1 MALSITN
8 NIAALNA
15 YQNLTDVQDKL
26 TSSIAKLSSGNA
38 ITSAGDNAAGL
49 AISTGLTSQVN
60 GLNVAA
66 TNAQS
71 GLAVVQTA
79 SGALTQVTSMLQR
92 LRDLAVQAANDSNST
107 ASRADITTEATQIT
121 DELTRLSTATTY
133 NGITL
138 LNGNAGGGTSG
149 SPVSTLNFQVGAN
162 ANSGSSTDNTITV
175 DLKLANVGAIANVLT
190 AGQTAIAAVA
200 GSAGTAAVIGTGTA
214 AAPQFPA
221 VPPVAAVAGQP
232 ALSALDFTS
241 NSTSQASI
249 TTIDAQLDA
258 VSTAQATLG
267 AVENRFTSTIASVNV
282 ASQNLNSASSQI
294 TSTDMAKQMVIFT
307 GEQVQ
312 AQAATAILAQA
323 NQLPQGILK
332 LLQ

>member
-15 YQNLTDVQDKL
+15 YQNLTDVQNKL

-38 ITSAGDNAAGL
+38 ITDAGDDAAGL

-60 GLNVAA
+60 GLNQAA

-71 GLAVVQTA
+71 GLDVVQTA

-107 ASRADITTEATQIT
+107 SSRTDIQTEATQIT
-121 DELTRLSTATTY
+121 DELTRVSTSTNY
-133 NGITL
+133 NGTKL
-138 LNGNAGGGTSG
+138 LNGNAT
-149 SPVSTLNFQVGAN
+149 PLTFQVGAN
-162 ANSGSSTDNTITV
+162 AGTDNEIAV
-175 DLKLANVGAIANVLT
+175 NLSSIDVGAIA
-190 AGQTAIAAVA
+190 
-200 GSAGTAAVIGTGTA
+200 
-214 AAPQFPA
+214 
-221 VPPVAAVAGQP
+221 
-232 ALSALDFTS
+232 
-241 NSTSQASI
+241 
-249 TTIDAQLDA
+249 TTLGNNTYDTNADAQLSITAIDTA
-258 VSTAQATLG
+258 LTSVSTAQATLG
-267 AVENRFTSTIASVNV
+267 ATENRFTDAIASVNV

-294 TSTDMAKQMVIFT
+294 TSTDMAKEMVMFT
-307 GEQVQ
+307 GQQVQ

-323 NQLPQGILK
+323 NQLTQGVLK

>member
-15 YQNLTDVQDKL
+15 YQNLTNVQDKL
-26 TSSIAKLSSGNA
+26 TGSISKLSSGNA
-38 ITSAGDNAAGL
+38 ITNAGDNAAGL

-71 GLAVVQTA
+71 GLDVVQTA

-92 LRDLAVQAANDSNST
+92 LRDLAVQAANDSNSVS
-107 ASRADITTEATQIT
+107 SRADIATEATQIT
-121 DELTRLSTATTY
+121 DELTRVSTATTY
-133 NGITL
+133 NGTKL
-138 LNGNAGGGTSG
+138 LDG
-149 SPVSTLNFQVGAN
+149 SATALNFQVGAN
-162 ANSGSSTDNTITV
+162 AGADNTITV
-175 DLKLANVGAIANVLT
+175 DLTSANVGAVVTGLGTLDFSTNTGAT
-190 AGQTAIAAVA
+190 AAITAID
-200 GSAGTAAVIGTGTA
+200 T
-214 AAPQFPA
+214 
-221 VPPVAAVAGQP
+221 
-232 ALSALDFTS
+232 
-241 NSTSQASI
+241 
-249 TTIDAQLDA
+249 QLDT

-282 ASQNLNSASSQI
+282 ASQNLNAASSQI

>member
-15 YQNLTDVQDKL
+15 YQNLTDVQNKL

-38 ITSAGDNAAGL
+38 ITDAGDDAAGL

-60 GLNVAA
+60 GLNQAA

-71 GLAVVQTA
+71 GLDVVQTA

-107 ASRADITTEATQIT
+107 SSRTDIQTEATQIT
-121 DELTRLSTATTY
+121 DELTRVSTSTNY
-133 NGITL
+133 NGTKL
-138 LNGNAGGGTSG
+138 LNGNAT
-149 SPVSTLNFQVGAN
+149 PLTFQVGAN
-162 ANSGSSTDNTITV
+162 AGTDNEISV
-175 DLKLANVGAIANVLT
+175 DLSGIDVGGIATTLATNAYDTNAHAQLSI
-190 AGQTAIAAVA
+190 TAID
-200 GSAGTAAVIGTGTA
+200 TA
-214 AAPQFPA
+214 
-221 VPPVAAVAGQP
+221 
-232 ALSALDFTS
+232 LTS
-241 NSTSQASI
+241 
-249 TTIDAQLDA
+249 

-267 AVENRFTSTIASVNV
+267 ATENRFTDAIASVNV

-294 TSTDMAKQMVIFT
+294 TSTDMAKEMVMFT
-307 GEQVQ
+307 GQQVQ

-323 NQLPQGILK
+323 NQLTQGVLK

>member
-15 YQNLTDVQDKL
+15 YQNLTNVQDKL

-71 GLAVVQTA
+71 GLVVVQTA

-107 ASRADITTEATQIT
+107 SSRADIATEATQIT
-121 DELTRLSTATTY
+121 SELTRVSTATTY
-133 NGITL
+133 NGIHL
-138 LNGNAGGGTSG
+138 LDGTGGTAG
-149 SPVSTLNFQVGAN
+149 VLNFQVGAN
-162 ANSGSSTDNTITV
+162 GTADNSISVNLTS
-175 DLKLANVGAIANVLT
+175 ANVGAVVTGLGTLDFSTNAGAT
-190 AGQTAIAAVA
+190 AAIATVD
-200 GSAGTAAVIGTGTA
+200 T
-214 AAPQFPA
+214 
-221 VPPVAAVAGQP
+221 
-232 ALSALDFTS
+232 
-241 NSTSQASI
+241 
-249 TTIDAQLDA
+249 QLGA
-258 VSTAQATLG
+258 VSTAQANLG
-267 AVENRFTSTIASVNV
+267 ATENRFTSTIASVNV
-282 ASQNLNSASSQI
+282 AAQNLNSASSQI
-294 TSTDMAKQMVIFT
+294 TSTDMAKEMVIFT
-307 GEQVQ
+307 GQQVQ
-312 AQAATAILAQA
+312 SQAATAILAQA

>member
-15 YQNLTDVQDKL
+15 YQNLTNVQDKL

-60 GLNVAA
+60 GLGVAA

-71 GLAVVQTA
+71 GLDVVQTA

-107 ASRADITTEATQIT
+107 DSRADIATEATQIT
-121 DELTRLSTATTY
+121 DELTRLSTSTNY
-133 NGITL
+133 NGTKL
-138 LNGNAGGGTSG
+138 LDG
-149 SPVSTLNFQVGAN
+149 SATALNFQVGAN
-162 ANSGSSTDNTITV
+162 AGADNTITV
-175 DLKLANVGAIANVLT
+175 DLTTADVGAVVTGLGTLDFSSNTGA
-190 AGQTAIAAVA
+190 
-200 GSAGTAAVIGTGTA
+200 TAAI
-214 AAPQFPA
+214 
-221 VPPVAAVAGQP
+221 
-232 ALSALDFTS
+232 TS
-241 NSTSQASI
+241 
-249 TTIDAQLDA
+249 IDAQLST

-267 AVENRFTSTIASVNV
+267 AVQNRFTDAIASVNV
-282 ASQNLNSASSQI
+282 AAQNLNSASSQI
-294 TSTDMAKQMVIFT
+294 TSTDMAKQMVVFT

>member
-15 YQNLTDVQDKL
+15 YQNLTDVQNKL

-60 GLNVAA
+60 GLNQAA

-71 GLAVVQTA
+71 GLDVVQTA

-107 ASRADITTEATQIT
+107 ASRSDIATEATQIT
-121 DELTRLSTATTY
+121 DELTRVSSSTNY
-133 NGITL
+133 NGTNLID
-138 LNGNAGGGTSG
+138 G
-149 SPVSTLNFQVGAN
+149 SASALTFQVGAN
-162 ANSGSSTDNTITV
+162 AGASNEITV
-175 DLKLANVGAIANVLT
+175 DLSSIDVGTLATTLA
-190 AGQTAIAAVA
+190 
-200 GSAGTAAVIGTGTA
+200 
-214 AAPQFPA
+214 
-221 VPPVAAVAGQP
+221 
-232 ALSALDFTS
+232 S
-241 NSTSQASI
+241 NSYADNAGAQASI
-249 TTIDAQLDA
+249 TAIDTALTT

-267 AVENRFTSTIASVNV
+267 ATENRFNDTIASVNV

-294 TSTDMAKQMVIFT
+294 TSTDMAKEMVMFT
-307 GEQVQ
+307 GQQVQ

-323 NQLPQGILK
+323 NQLTQGVLK

>member
-15 YQNLTDVQDKL
+15 YQNLTDVQNKL

-60 GLNVAA
+60 GLNQAA

-71 GLAVVQTA
+71 GLDVVQTA

-107 ASRADITTEATQIT
+107 ASRADIQTEATQIT
-121 DELTRLSTATTY
+121 DELTRVSSSTNY
-133 NGITL
+133 NGTNLID
-138 LNGNAGGGTSG
+138 G
-149 SPVSTLNFQVGAN
+149 SAAALTFQVGAN
-162 ANSGSSTDNTITV
+162 AGASNEITV
-175 DLKLANVGAIANVLT
+175 DLSSIDVGTIATTLA
-190 AGQTAIAAVA
+190 
-200 GSAGTAAVIGTGTA
+200 
-214 AAPQFPA
+214 
-221 VPPVAAVAGQP
+221 
-232 ALSALDFTS
+232 S
-241 NSTSQASI
+241 NSYADNAGAQASI
-249 TTIDAQLDA
+249 TAIDTALTT

-267 AVENRFTSTIASVNV
+267 ATENRFNDTIASVNV
-282 ASQNLNSASSQI
+282 ASQNLNSASSEI
-294 TSTDMAKQMVIFT
+294 TSTDMAKEMVMFT
-307 GEQVQ
+307 GQQVQ

-323 NQLPQGILK
+323 NQLTQGVLK

>member
-1 MALSITN
+1 MDGLAHNSQSWRNIMALSITN

-15 YQNLTDVQDKL
+15 YQNLTDVQNKL
-26 TSSIAKLSSGNA
+26 TGSISKLSSGNA
-38 ITSAGDNAAGL
+38 ITNAGDNAAGL

-71 GLAVVQTA
+71 GLDVVQTA

-107 ASRADITTEATQIT
+107 QSRADIATEATSIT
-121 DELTRLSTATTY
+121 DELARVSSSTTY
-133 NGITL
+133 NGLKL
-138 LNGNAGGGTSG
+138 LDG
-149 SPVSTLNFQVGAN
+149 SATGAAALSFQVGAN
-162 ANSGSSTDNTITV
+162 SGTDNVISVDLGTSDVKTIASTLVTAFGANSSTGFVSN
-175 DLKLANVGAIANVLT
+175 
-190 AGQTAIAAVA
+190 
-200 GSAGTAAVIGTGTA
+200 TAA
-214 AAPQFPA
+214 
-221 VPPVAAVAGQP
+221 
-232 ALSALDFTS
+232 
-241 NSTSQASI
+241 QAS
-249 TTIDAQLDA
+249 LDA
-258 VSTAQATLG
+258 IDTALQTVSTAQATLG
-267 AVENRFTSTIASVNV
+267 ATENRFNSTIASVNI
-282 ASQNLNSASSQI
+282 AAQNLNSASSQI

>member
-71 GLAVVQTA
+71 GLDVVQTA

-92 LRDLAVQAANDSNST
+92 LRDLAVQAANDSNSV
-107 ASRADITTEATQIT
+107 ASRSDIATEATQIT
-121 DELTRLSTATTY
+121 SELTRVSTATTY
-133 NGITL
+133 NGIHL
-138 LNGNAGGGTSG
+138 LDGTGGTAG
-149 SPVSTLNFQVGAN
+149 TLTFQVGAN
-162 ANSGSSTDNTITV
+162 GTADNSIAVNLSTANVATVVTGLGTLDFSTNAGATAAIATV
-175 DLKLANVGAIANVLT
+175 DT
-190 AGQTAIAAVA
+190 Q
-200 GSAGTAAVIGTGTA
+200 
-214 AAPQFPA
+214 
-221 VPPVAAVAGQP
+221 
-232 ALSALDFTS
+232 LS
-241 NSTSQASI
+241 
-249 TTIDAQLDA
+249 A
-258 VSTAQATLG
+258 VSTAQADLG
-267 AVENRFTSTIASVNV
+267 ATENRFTDTIASVNV
-282 ASQNLNSASSQI
+282 AAQNLNSASSQI

>member
-71 GLAVVQTA
+71 GLDVVQTA

-92 LRDLAVQAANDSNST
+92 LRDLAVQAANDSNSA
-107 ASRADITTEATQIT
+107 ASRSDIATEATQIT
-121 DELTRLSTATTY
+121 SELTRVSTATTY
-133 NGITL
+133 NGIHL
-138 LNGNAGGGTSG
+138 LDGTGGTAG
-149 SPVSTLNFQVGAN
+149 TLTFQVGAN
-162 ANSGSSTDNTITV
+162 GTADNSIAVNLSTANVATVVTGLGTLDFSTNTGATAAIATV
-175 DLKLANVGAIANVLT
+175 DT
-190 AGQTAIAAVA
+190 Q
-200 GSAGTAAVIGTGTA
+200 
-214 AAPQFPA
+214 
-221 VPPVAAVAGQP
+221 
-232 ALSALDFTS
+232 LS
-241 NSTSQASI
+241 
-249 TTIDAQLDA
+249 A
-258 VSTAQATLG
+258 VSTAQADLG
-267 AVENRFTSTIASVNV
+267 ATENRFTDTIASVNV
-282 ASQNLNSASSQI
+282 AAQNLNSASSQI

>member
-15 YQNLTDVQDKL
+15 YQNLSNVQDSL

-38 ITSAGDNAAGL
+38 ITTAGDNAAGL
-49 AISTGLTSQVN
+49 AIATGLTSQVN

-71 GLAVVQTA
+71 GLDVVQTA

-92 LRDLAVQAANDSNST
+92 LRDLAVQAANDSNSV
-107 ASRADITTEATQIT
+107 ASRSDIATEATQIT
-121 DELTRLSTATTY
+121 DELTRVSTATNY
-133 NGITL
+133 NGTNL
-138 LNGNAGGGTSG
+138 LDG
-149 SPVSTLNFQVGAN
+149 SATALNFQVGAN
-162 ANSGSSTDNTITV
+162 GTADNTISV
-175 DLKLANVGAIANVLT
+175 DLTSANVGAVVTGLGTLDFSTNGGA
-190 AGQTAIAAVA
+190 
-200 GSAGTAAVIGTGTA
+200 TAAI
-214 AAPQFPA
+214 
-221 VPPVAAVAGQP
+221 
-232 ALSALDFTS
+232 S
-241 NSTSQASI
+241 
-249 TTIDAQLDA
+249 TIDTQLA
-258 VSTAQATLG
+258 TVSTAQATLG
-267 AVENRFTSTIASVNV
+267 AVQNRFSDAIASVDV
-282 ASQNLNSASSQI
+282 ASQNLNAASSQI
-294 TSTDMAKQMVIFT
+294 TSTDMAKEMVTFT

>member
-15 YQNLTDVQDKL
+15 YQNLTNAQDKL

-71 GLAVVQTA
+71 GLDVVQTA

-92 LRDLAVQAANDSNST
+92 LRDLAVQGANDSNSA
-107 ASRADITTEATQIT
+107 ASRTDIATEATQIT
-121 DELTRLSTATTY
+121 NELTRLSTSTNY
-133 NGITL
+133 NGTKL
-138 LNGNAGGGTSG
+138 LDG
-149 SPVSTLNFQVGAN
+149 SSTALNFQVGAN
-162 ANSGSSTDNTITV
+162 AGADNTITV
-175 DLKLANVGAIANVLT
+175 DLTAANVGAVSTALT
-190 AGQTAIAAVA
+190 VGAGKFDVSTN
-200 GSAGTAAVIGTGTA
+200 
-214 AAPQFPA
+214 
-221 VPPVAAVAGQP
+221 
-232 ALSALDFTS
+232 ALA
-241 NSTSQASI
+241 QASI
-249 TTIDAQLDA
+249 TSIDTQLSSI
-258 VSTAQATLG
+258 STAQATLG
-267 AVENRFTSTIASVNV
+267 AVQNRFTNAIASVNV
-282 ASQNLNSASSQI
+282 AAQNLNAASSQI

-307 GEQVQ
+307 GQQVQ

-323 NQLPQGILK
+323 NQLPQSVLK

>member
-15 YQNLTDVQDKL
+15 YQNLTNVQDQL

-38 ITSAGDNAAGL
+38 ITDAGDNAAGL

-60 GLNVAA
+60 GLNQAA

-71 GLAVVQTA
+71 GLDVVQTA

-107 ASRADITTEATQIT
+107 ASRADIQTEATQIT
-121 DELTRLSTATTY
+121 DELTRVSSSTNY
-133 NGITL
+133 NGTNLID
-138 LNGNAGGGTSG
+138 GSASG
-149 SPVSTLNFQVGAN
+149 LTFQVGAN
-162 ANSGSSTDNTITV
+162 AGASNEITV
-175 DLKLANVGAIANVLT
+175 DLSSINVGALATTLAANKY
-190 AGQTAIAAVA
+190 
-200 GSAGTAAVIGTGTA
+200 
-214 AAPQFPA
+214 
-221 VPPVAAVAGQP
+221 
-232 ALSALDFTS
+232 DS
-241 NSTSQASI
+241 NTDAQASI
-249 TTIDAQLDA
+249 TAIDTALGT

-267 AVENRFTSTIASVNV
+267 ATENRFNDTIASVNV

-294 TSTDMAKQMVIFT
+294 TSTDMAKEMVVFT
-307 GEQVQ
+307 GQQVQ

-323 NQLPQGILK
+323 NQLTQGVLK

>member
-15 YQNLTDVQDKL
+15 YQNLTNAQDKL

-71 GLAVVQTA
+71 GLDVVQTA

-92 LRDLAVQAANDSNST
+92 LRDLAVQAANDSNSVS
-107 ASRADITTEATQIT
+107 SRKDISTEALQIT
-121 DELTRLSTATTY
+121 NELTRVSQSTNF
-133 NGITL
+133 NGTNL
-138 LNGNAGGGTSG
+138 LDG
-149 SPVSTLNFQVGAN
+149 SAPTLNFQVGAN
-162 ANSGSSTDNTITV
+162 GTSDNTIAV
-175 DLKLANVGAIANVLT
+175 DLTSANVGAVVTGLGTLNFGT
-190 AGQTAIAAVA
+190 NAGA
-200 GSAGTAAVIGTGTA
+200 TAAI
-214 AAPQFPA
+214 
-221 VPPVAAVAGQP
+221 
-232 ALSALDFTS
+232 S
-241 NSTSQASI
+241 
-249 TTIDAQLDA
+249 TIDTQLGT
-258 VSTAQATLG
+258 VSTAQANLG
-267 AVENRFTSTIASVNV
+267 ATENRFTSAIASVNV

-307 GEQVQ
+307 GQQVQ
-312 AQAATAILAQA
+312 SQAATAILAQA

-332 LLQ
+332 LLG

>member
-71 GLAVVQTA
+71 GLDVVQTA

-107 ASRADITTEATQIT
+107 ASRSDIATEATQIT
-121 DELTRLSTATTY
+121 SELTRVSTATTY
-133 NGITL
+133 NGIHL
-138 LNGNAGGGTSG
+138 LDGTGGTAG
-149 SPVSTLNFQVGAN
+149 TLTFQVGAN
-162 ANSGSSTDNTITV
+162 GTADNSIAVNLTT
-175 DLKLANVGAIANVLT
+175 ANVGAVVTGLGTLDFSTNAGAT
-190 AGQTAIAAVA
+190 AAIATVD
-200 GSAGTAAVIGTGTA
+200 T
-214 AAPQFPA
+214 Q
-221 VPPVAAVAGQP
+221 
-232 ALSALDFTS
+232 LS
-241 NSTSQASI
+241 
-249 TTIDAQLDA
+249 A
-258 VSTAQATLG
+258 VSTAQADLG
-267 AVENRFTSTIASVNV
+267 ATENRFTDTIASVNV
-282 ASQNLNSASSQI
+282 AAQNLNSASSQI